1 MDFGTEQMGAKICVL
16 GGAAW
21 LQAMLPKKSH
31 NHSGD
36 IRCLLVLTA
45 VTLQKTRTQNDGVTS
60 PALLD
65 KRQNQA
71 GDQ

>member
-1 MDFGTEQMGAKICVL
+1 MDFGTEH
-16 GGAAW
+16 GGEDRCAGWGGTAT
-21 LQAMLPKKSH
+21 AMLPKKSH
-31 NHSGD
+31 DHLTTFAVSV
-36 IRCLLVLTA
+36 VLTA